1 MKLDSARRVISGT
14 FGSVWID
21 GEQVGECYG
30 LQAKFSFN
38 KEKIA
43 LCGQMATDSKITSME
58 GTGSLKMHKVN
69 SRMGVLIGDQIA
81 KGHDPRFTV
90 IAKLSDPDAFGAE
103 RVALYN
109 VSFDDDVL
117 ADWEAG
123 QVGKVEAPFTFTKR
137 EFLDAINP

>member
-1 MKLDSARRVISGT
+1 M
-14 FGSVWID
+14 D

-38 KEKIA
+38 KEKVA
-43 LCGQMATDSKITSME
+43 LCGQMATDSKITGME

-69 SRMGVLIGDQIA
+69 SRMGALIGDRIA
-81 KGHDPRFTV
+81 QGHDPRFTI
-90 IAKLSDPDAFGAE
+90 IAKLADPDAFGAE

-109 VSFDDDVL
+109 VSFDDETI

-123 QVGKVEAPFTFTKR
+123 NVGKIEAPFTFTRR
-137 EFLDAINP
+137 EFLDMIEA